1 MESLGVRASVAVND
15 IRFLIRL
22 LDPRHANEA
31 LDLVTPFFTLRY
43 PQVTTLR
50 LARPATPPDHVTGD
64 RYITGF
70 LVCVGYY

>member
-31 LDLVTPFFTLRY
+31 LDLVTPFFTLR
-43 PQVTTLR
+43 
-50 LARPATPPDHVTGD
+50 
-64 RYITGF
+64 
-70 LVCVGYY
+70 